1 MLKSLNLNYQTS
13 DCSRDKNQ
21 DKRTSD
27 AILYKSDG
35 ERFENRE
42 KEYTLEQ
49 EFSAKYMSWEILKET
64 R

>member
-49 EFSAKYMSWEILKET
+49 EFSAKYMS
-64 R
+64 